1 LGVRKER
8 IQFRING
15 SIFSLHHLAGML
27 VEAAGIAG
35 GGARVRGEE
44 MTTLR
49 KTEGGG
55 RWTVTRRKKNR
66 TNRYV
71 ESVFLCNE
79 WQGRVIFHEL
89 HEDVQKA
96 VFWSIP

>member
-1 LGVRKER
+1 
-8 IQFRING
+8 
-15 SIFSLHHLAGML
+15 ML

-55 RWTVTRRKKNR
+55 RWTVTRRSEKQN
-66 TNRYV
+66 

>member
-1 LGVRKER
+1 MRSWGREDGGDLGVRKER

-44 MTTLR
+44 RTTLR
-49 KTEGGG
+49 KKSRGRRQVDGDSAEGETE
-55 RWTVTRRKKNR
+55 
-66 TNRYV
+66 
-71 ESVFLCNE
+71 
-79 WQGRVIFHEL
+79 
-89 HEDVQKA
+89 
-96 VFWSIP
+96 

>member
-1 LGVRKER
+1 MGVRKER

-49 KTEGGG
+49 K
-55 RWTVTRRKKNR
+55 KNR
-66 TNRYV
+66 
-71 ESVFLCNE
+71 
-79 WQGRVIFHEL
+79 GRRQV
-89 HEDVQKA
+89 DGDSA
-96 VFWSIP
+96 VGETERIGILV